1 MICVNNKKDFELDPT
16 AHYILFSIL
25 CVNNK
30 PTLYIYLR
38 VCRGRDRV
46 VVVNTNIGYCNE
58 RYKCPPN
65 EQYKY

>member
-16 AHYILFSIL
+16 AHYILFWIL

-38 VCRGRDRV
+38 VCRGRM
-46 VVVNTNIGYCNE
+46 VVVNTTTCTISTYH
-58 RYKCPPN
+58 
-65 EQYKY
+65 Q